1 MNLTGL
7 ILIYHLA
14 KRDAKMEETVTKAF
28 QEIDKKCEELNQLSL
43 QIWSNPETCYEETF
57 AHKVLTDYLKK
68 EGFNVERNFIHET
81 GFRATFGSGDGVNV
95 CVICEYD
102 ALPDIGHA
110 CGHNLIA
117 TCGVA
122 AGIGIKTALEVSGK
136 NGKVL

>member
-1 MNLTGL
+1 MKES
-7 ILIYHLA
+7 HS
-14 KRDAKMEETVTKAF
+14 DAITIAS
-28 QEIDKKCEELNQLSL
+28 QAIDKRSEDLKHLSL
-43 QIWSNPETCYEETF
+43 QVWSNPETCYEETF
-57 AHKVLTDYLKK
+57 AHKVLTDYLQK

-117 TCGVA
+117 ICGVA
-122 AGIGIKTALEVSGK
+122 AGTGIKTGLEVSGK
-136 NGKVL
+136 NGKVFV